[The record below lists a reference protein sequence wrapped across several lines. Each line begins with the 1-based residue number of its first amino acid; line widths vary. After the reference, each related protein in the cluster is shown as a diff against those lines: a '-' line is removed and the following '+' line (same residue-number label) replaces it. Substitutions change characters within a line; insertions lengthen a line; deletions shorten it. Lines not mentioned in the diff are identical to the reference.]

1 MAVVIY
7 AIVLVALLVVYY
19 FSKKGTASQVF
30 IQCVE
35 AGPTSEVDAEELKR
49 RSYYDK
55 DTVIRGMQGEVLSSA
70 RYKRIL
76 VKGTCMTPKN
86 INDGDLLV
94 AETFSENTDFHREL
108 RKGDIV
114 WLKIEDTGMDKIRIF
129 DGWNGDE
136 MKTYYYKGDKKHP
149 SSLYHHPSQICGVVR
164 YKI

>member
-19 FSKKGTASQVF
+19 FSKRRTVSKVF

-55 DTVIRGMQGEVLSSA
+55 DTVIRGIKGEVLSSST
-70 RYKRIL
+70 YKRIL
-76 VKGTCMTPKN
+76 VKGTCMTPKE
-86 INDGDLLV
+86 IYDGDMLV
-94 AETFSENTDFHREL
+94 AETYSANTDFHKEL
-108 RKGDIV
+108 KKGDIV

-136 MKTYYYKGDKKHP
+136 MKTFYYKNDKKHP
-149 SSLYHHPSQICGVVR
+149 SSSNHIISQIRGVVR